1 MSPGLSVPPYCVN
14 RAAVMA
20 ETAAIRRHPD
30 FGEALRRYAAAGL
43 DRFEGEPRDAKMICQ
58 VARYTL
64 ALAVLHLDSTDGA
77 DGAGASAARLRIM
90 LTKGA
95 FAGAGWVKN
104 AVRTFQRAGYLAAHP
119 SGGDRRSKRVA
130 PSAEMITLAQEALAP
145 MLHAVECV
153 APLPLP
159 AARLAR
165 AEGFVGAAASHT
177 IVPYLT
183 DGFTPLEA
191 FPEIRTLLLHDYAF
205 LVLCHLIRTT
215 QRTAERAIVAEAPS
229 LALSRR
235 FGMPRAQVRSLLDIA
250 RDAGWVE
257 AVGRGGHAVTLSLK
271 FADLC
276 ERWVAHDLACWTRV
290 AHAASRDLGLSRAH
304 SSANAR
310 PAGVAGESGQ

>member
-1 MSPGLSVPPYCVN
+1 MSTGLSVPPYCVD

-20 ETAAIRRHPD
+20 ETAAIRRHPN

-43 DRFEGEPRDAKMICQ
+43 DRFDGEPRAAKMICQ

-77 DGAGASAARLRIM
+77 GASAARLRIM
-90 LTKGA
+90 LTKGD

-104 AVRTFQRAGYLAAHP
+104 AVRTFQRAGYLAARP
-119 SGGDRRSKRVA
+119 SGDDRRFKRVA
-130 PSAEMITLAQEALAP
+130 PSAEMIKLAQEALAP

-159 AARLAR
+159 ATRLAR
-165 AEGFVGAAASHT
+165 VEGFIGAAASHT

-191 FPEIRTLLLHDYAF
+191 FPEIRVLLLHDYAF
-205 LVLCHLIRTT
+205 LVLCHLIRTME
-215 QRTAERAIVAEAPS
+215 RTPEGTTVGEAPS

-235 FGMPRAQVRSLLDIA
+235 FGMPRAQVRNLLDIA

-257 AVGRGGHAVTLSLK
+257 AVGRGGHAVTLSPQ

-276 ERWVAHDLACWTRV
+276 QRWVAHDLACWSRV
-290 AHAASRDLGLSRAH
+290 AHAASRDLGI
-304 SSANAR
+304 
-310 PAGVAGESGQ
+310 PG

>member
-1 MSPGLSVPPYCVN
+1 MSTGLSVPPYCVD

-30 FGEALRRYAAAGL
+30 FAEALRRYAAAGL
-43 DRFEGEPRDAKMICQ
+43 DRFDGAPRAAKMICQ

-64 ALAVLHLDSTDGA
+64 ALAVLHLESTDGA
-77 DGAGASAARLRIM
+77 NGAGASATRLRVM
-90 LTKGA
+90 LTKGD
-95 FAGAGWVKN
+95 FAAAGWVKS
-104 AVRTFQRAGYLAAHP
+104 AVRVFQRAGYLTARP
-119 SGGDRRSKRVA
+119 SAGDRRFKQVA
-130 PSAEMITLAQEALAP
+130 PSPEMIRLAEEALAP

-165 AEGFVGAAASHT
+165 APGFIGAAASHT

-191 FPEIRTLLLHDYAF
+191 FPEIRALLLHDYAF
-205 LVLCHLIRTT
+205 LVLCHLIRTMR
-215 QRTAERAIVAEAPS
+215 RTPEGAIVAAAPS

-235 FGMPRAQVRSLLDIA
+235 FGMPRAQVRNLLGIA
-250 RDAGWVE
+250 RDAGWIE
-257 AVGRGGHAVTLSLK
+257 TVGRGAHEVTLSPK

-276 ERWVAHDLACWTRV
+276 ERWVAHDLACWRRV
-290 AHAASRDLGLSRAH
+290 ARAASRDLGIA
-304 SSANAR
+304 
-310 PAGVAGESGQ
+310 E